1 MEPRRVA
8 PRRSMVVAALLVAW
22 LGAPRPLAAAEQGVE
37 RLPNGMSLITIVNS
51 APTVSVRLMVRAGGR
66 DDPRGLEG
74 LAHYVEHLIAS
85 EPGTLS
91 GGSTDR
97 GASRLRAHGPANA
110 FTSLN
115 RTVYAMEV
123 APQALEAALEAL
135 AKRIAFM
142 DAGDAIAARE
152 QNVVRQEYFWRYGN
166 TPRWRLRSQV
176 EMRLGMSDPELGWNI
191 GTPETIARLDLEAAR
206 AFWRQHYAPQAMT
219 LVLSGALDRAAAKVA
234 AQDTLGTIA
243 PRSLDSGPPVAVR
256 SPRPSTIAQSLA
268 SPNGS
273 DPAVEHRA
281 FFDLSALDQIARM
294 RTLAAI
300 TAVRPALA
308 GGHRSAMGVARSI
321 LDADPDARTIDVWL
335 YPRDA
340 RWLELGIY
348 LEASTPAARTRLL
361 GALQARIAS
370 LKPDDLPTELLEDC
384 RSEGD
389 RTWVNAADAP
399 HADSVVGWLS
409 LGFTLQ
415 ERAPYRAA
423 LKVLGADE
431 ISELIRRLARPTL
444 TATGEL
450 DPTRE

>member
-8 PRRSMVVAALLVAW
+8 PRRLIVVAALLVAW
-22 LGAPRPLAAAEQGVE
+22 LGTSGRLAAAEQGVE
-37 RLPNGMSLITIVNS
+37 RLPNGMTLITILNS
-51 APTVSVRLMVRAGGR
+51 APTVSVRLMVPAGGR

-74 LAHYVEHLIAS
+74 LAHYVEHLIVS
-85 EPGTLS
+85 GPGTPG

-97 GASRLRAHGPANA
+97 GASRLRAHGTANA

-123 APQALEAALEAL
+123 APLALEAALEAL
-135 AKRIAFM
+135 AKHIASV
-142 DAGDAIAARE
+142 DSGAAIAARE

-176 EMRLGMSDPELGWNI
+176 DMRLGMSDPALGWNI
-191 GTPETIARLDLEAAR
+191 GTPETIARFDLEAAR
-206 AFWRQHYAPQAMT
+206 AFWRQHYAPQLMT
-219 LVLSGALDRAAAKVA
+219 LVLSGAFDRTAAKAA
-234 AQDTLGTIA
+234 AQDTLGATA
-243 PRSLDSGPPVAVR
+243 PRSPGLSPPAVLR
-256 SPRPSTIAQSLA
+256 SPMPSTIAQSVA
-268 SPNGS
+268 SPSGS
-273 DPAVEHRA
+273 DPALEHRA
-281 FFDLSALDQIARM
+281 FFDLGALDHAARM

-321 LDADPDARTIDVWL
+321 LNTAPDARTVDVWL
-335 YPRDA
+335 YARDT
-340 RWLELGIY
+340 RWLELGVY

-361 GALQARIAS
+361 GALQARITS
-370 LKPDDLPTELLEDC
+370 LKADDLPAELLEDC
-384 RSEGD
+384 RSEGE
-389 RTWVNAADAP
+389 RSWVLAADAP
-399 HADSVVGWLS
+399 HADFVVGWLS

-415 ERAPYRAA
+415 ERAPYRTA

-444 TATGEL
+444 TATGEIN
-450 DPTRE
+450 PIRE